1 MELDTARAEL
11 DTKRV
16 EVDEDEVSRLRSVD
30 RLLKT
35 PDVMRPKTVEV
46 ALVGSPT
53 AISYSESPLTPPQIS
68 PGFPV
73 HTIEHLPSVAT
84 VDVANSVFPQ

>member
-1 MELDTARAEL
+1 VELDAARAEL

-16 EVDEDEVSRLRSVD
+16 EVDEDEVLRLTSVD
-30 RLLKT
+30 RLLEI

-46 ALVGSPT
+46 ALVGCPT
-53 AISYSESPLTPPQIS
+53 TISYSEGPLTPPQIS

-73 HTIEHLPSVAT
+73 HNIEHLPSVAT